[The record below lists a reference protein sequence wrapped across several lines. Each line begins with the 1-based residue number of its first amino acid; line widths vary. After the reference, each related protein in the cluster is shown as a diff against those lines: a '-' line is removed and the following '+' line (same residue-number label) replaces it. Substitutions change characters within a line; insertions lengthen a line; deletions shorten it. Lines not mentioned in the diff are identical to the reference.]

1 MLIMASLWYLAMTSV
16 LMVGQY
22 YIERYYARGSVRNL
36 PPTPDPEAADA
47 PDQRAE
53 LR

>member
-1 MLIMASLWYLAMTSV
+1 MTSV

-22 YIERYYARGSVRNL
+22 YIERYYARGSVRAL
-36 PPTPDPEAADA
+36 PPTPL
-47 PDQRAE
+47 QRLRMRLTRE